1 MAHTPEVSVG
11 PPGDLGLRPVSV
23 GGRRVGKA
31 ASLKELRRILDR
43 AGVEPGHEIQ
53 WLGGDHT
60 VWPDVAWV
68 RRTICFFMVVGLVAT
83 AYPLFRIGMSDSGDA
98 LSYAGRI
105 AGLTILVVAIVEA
118 LAAAAAIDYWTKRRW
133 RYSGVV
139 VLVGVVISLLCSVL
153 LLLLQIGERFTG
165 YTEVGIALGVW
176 SSLALYGLLKCGAW
190 KGLRVPRKI
199 AIGLVISTLLATA
212 NLAYS
217 QVYVPFVTTPLIQS
231 GAEFKESNMEK
242 GSGRAYVTVH
252 LFVKNAGQVPVYVL
266 GSIYWVH
273 GVPASN
279 KADRLPVRNK
289 PDNPAKP
296 PAPDLIYDGE
306 FVSPVGRVLNPGE
319 EVVQDAVV
327 EIEGAFPHKY
337 EAVRAR
343 TEVYVIRKDRM
354 KMTEDFEKSRMS
366 GKTLKNDCQ
375 PGDPADAEYRYRTP
389 ISNSSEVLNVT
400 RGPQRI
406 TLWKVGVGGKNPH
419 IIVDVS
425 PPTERI
431 SYDPLHPIANEETAE
446 RYGLSQVRGS
456 TAETPYAELL
466 EKASATEKGA
476 TSPSPSPSTPTPT
489 PTPTPTATPYVPP
502 LQPRPHAR

>member
-1 MAHTPEVSVG
+1 MANTPEVSVG
-11 PPGDLGLRPVSV
+11 PPGELGLRPVSV

-31 ASLKELRRILDR
+31 GSLKELRRILDR
-43 AGVEPGHEIQ
+43 AGVEPGHEIH

-68 RRTICFFMVVGLVAT
+68 RRTICFFMVVGLLAT
-83 AYPLFRIGMSDSGDA
+83 ACPLFRIGMSDSGDA
-98 LSYAGRI
+98 LTYAGRI
-105 AGLTILVVAIVEA
+105 AGLTILVVALVEVS
-118 LAAAAAIDYWTKRRW
+118 AAGAAIDYWTKRRW

-139 VLVGVVISLLCSVL
+139 VLVGVVISFLCSVL

-165 YTEVGIALGVW
+165 YTVVGIALCVW
-176 SSLALYGLLKCGAW
+176 SSVALFGLLKAGAW

-199 AIGLVISTLLATA
+199 AIGLMISTLLATA

-273 GVPASN
+273 GVPANN
-279 KADRLPVRNK
+279 KLDRLPASGR
-289 PDNPAKP
+289 PAPKP
-296 PAPDLIYDGE
+296 PAPDLIFDGE

-319 EVVQDAVV
+319 EVAQDAVV
-327 EIEGAFPHKY
+327 EIDGAVPHKY

-354 KMTEDFEKSRMS
+354 KMTADYERSR
-366 GKTLKNDCQ
+366 KTKRELKKDCQ

-406 TLWKVGVGGKNPH
+406 TLWKVGVGSRNPH
-419 IIVDVS
+419 VIVDVS
-425 PPTERI
+425 PPNRRI
-431 SYDPLHPIANEETAE
+431 TYDPLHPIANEETAE
-446 RYGLSQVRGS
+446 RYGLTQVRGS

-476 TSPSPSPSTPTPT
+476 TSPSPSPSPSTPSPTPS
-489 PTPTPTATPYVPP
+489 PTPYMPP
-502 LQPRPHAR
+502 LQPRPRAR

>member
-1 MAHTPEVSVG
+1 MANTPEVTVG
-11 PPGDLGLRPVSV
+11 APEDLGLRPVSV
-23 GGRRVGKA
+23 GGRRVGRA
-31 ASLKELRRILDR
+31 GSLKELRKILDR
-43 AGVEPGHEIQ
+43 AGVEPGHEIH

-68 RRTICFFMVVGLVAT
+68 RRTICFFMVVGLLAT
-83 AYPLFRIGMSDSGDA
+83 AYPLFLIGMSDSGDA
-98 LSYAGRI
+98 LTYAGRI
-105 AGLTILVVAIVEA
+105 AGLTILAVAVVEV
-118 LAAAAAIDYWTKRRW
+118 LAALAAIDYWTKRRW
-133 RYSGVV
+133 RFSGVV
-139 VLVGVVISLLCSVL
+139 VLVGVVISLLCSIA

-176 SSLALYGLLKCGAW
+176 SSVALYGLLKCGAW
-190 KGLRVPRKI
+190 KGLRVPRKV
-199 AIGLVISTLLATA
+199 AIGLIISTLIASA

-217 QVYVPFVTTPLIQS
+217 QIYVPFVTTPLIQS

-242 GSGRAYVTVH
+242 GSGRAYVTVR

-273 GVPASN
+273 GVPANN
-279 KADRLPVRNK
+279 KSDRLPAGKK
-289 PDNPAKP
+289 PDKPA
-296 PAPDLIYDGE
+296 AAELIYDGE

-319 EVVQDAVV
+319 EAVQDAVI
-327 EIEGAFPHKY
+327 EIDGAVPHKY

-354 KMTEDFEKSRMS
+354 KMTADYERSRTV
-366 GKTLKNDCQ
+366 GKTLKEDCQ
-375 PGDPADAEYRYRTP
+375 PGDPANAEYRYRTP

-406 TLWKVGVGGKNPH
+406 TLWRLGGKNPH
-419 IIVDVS
+419 VIVDVS
-425 PPTERI
+425 PPNRRI
-431 SYDPLHPIANEETAE
+431 SYDPLHPIANEEAAE
-446 RYGLSQVRGS
+446 RYGLTQVRGS

-476 TSPSPSPSTPTPT
+476 TPPSPSTVSPTSTPTPT
-489 PTPTPTATPYVPP
+489 RTPFLPP
-502 LQPRPHAR
+502 IQPRPQAR